1 MYFTIKIKNKIT
13 EKWGHGGMLYKQGR
27 LHMLNLLIDG
37 PFSQWGSPGGSLV
50 KNLSAMQETW
60 GSIPG

>member
-1 MYFTIKIKNKIT
+1 MVECFIN
-13 EKWGHGGMLYKQGR
+13 KQGR

-50 KNLSAMQETW
+50 KNLFAMQETW